1 MKGEV
6 KMKNVLIVF
15 WMTSLDFGETQ
26 LSPEPESF
34 LVEQLEKYF
43 ANHQHHVEHM
53 SCSYI
58 NVCQQL
64 TRDVAKWFIQKN
76 RGPSVIAEGYFNTTE
91 DISKSAETY
100 IFMEKADDAGDVIAQ
115 LQTYQFWSARN
126 QNYFIICTRV
136 KNTKFLTHLLEL
148 IWTRQILNFVVV
160 FVFTSVEIFS
170 YNPFTREVMN
180 LTMSGNL
187 FPDKLRNLNEF
198 RLRVSLWADWPLTT
212 KQDDQWVGKD
222 FDTLTVVMSMLNATF
237 EVVEPPKRKAFVG
250 MLDDIDSG
258 RSEFSFNTFFPISIG
273 SYNIEY
279 SYPHEMNELVVL
291 IPTDDNSI
299 KDTSILSIFHPSVWF
314 LFVVVI
320 VANALTSKSVN
331 KIDSFNKLILYYFG
345 SLLGIPWPRLTS
357 KFLSIKLKLVIFLLC
372 SIIFRTAFQYF
383 LTGSFLGS
391 HSFQEI
397 TTISELS
404 KSSIMIRGSQS
415 VVDLIPEEF
424 GLSGKFIFTNRYE
437 RQRLLQKLDRTAA
450 ILTSRGV
457 AEELLITW
465 KTGGKQLPFYMMEEA
480 LLPGIGTHVFHK
492 NSPYLEKI
500 EECLQRD
507 REFALSLQKYKQ
519 TSGSSFDRNR
529 VVLLS
534 IGHLKFVFIL
544 LGLGLGTGSV
554 VFFAELIF
562 IRKYCSVVSKK

>member
-1 MKGEV
+1 MKGTFE
-6 KMKNVLIVF
+6 MKTFLIFF
-15 WMTSLDFGETQ
+15 WVTFLNLGDTHLSL
-26 LSPEPESF
+26 EPESF
-34 LVEQLEKYF
+34 LVKQLGKYF
-43 ANHQHHVEHM
+43 AKHQQHAEHI

-76 RGPSVIAEGYFNTTE
+76 RCPSVIAEGYFNTTE

-136 KNTKFLTHLLEL
+136 ENTKFLPHLLEL

-187 FPDKLRNLNEF
+187 FPDKLRNLNGF
-198 RLRVSLWADWPLTT
+198 RLKVSLWADWPLTT

-222 FDTLTVVMSMLNATF
+222 FDALTVVMSMLNGTF
-237 EVVEPPKRKAFVG
+237 EVVDPPKSGGLLGVIE
-250 MLDDIDSG
+250 DINSG
-258 RSEFSFNTFFPISIG
+258 RSDFSFNTFFLFFFA
-273 SYNIEY
+273 SYDIEF
-279 SYPHEMNELVVL
+279 SYPHQMSELVVL
-291 IPTDDNSI
+291 IPTDDNFI
-299 KDTSILSIFHPSVWF
+299 QNTSILSIFQPSVWF

-320 VANALTSKSVN
+320 VANALTLKCVS

-345 SLLGIPWPRLTS
+345 SLLGIPWPRLNS
-357 KFLSIKLKLVIFLLC
+357 KYLSIKLKLLIFFLC
-372 SIIFRTAFQYF
+372 SIIFRTAFQCF

-404 KSSIMIRGSQS
+404 KSGIMIRAAQQA
-415 VVDLIPEEF
+415 VDLIPEEF
-424 GLSGKFIFTNRYE
+424 VLSGKFISTNRYE
-437 RQRLLQKLDRTAA
+437 RKRLLQKLDRTAA
-450 ILTSRGV
+450 ILVSRDV
-457 AEELLITW
+457 AEELLNMW
-465 KTGGKQLPFYMMEEA
+465 KTDEKNLPFYVMEEA
-480 LLPGIGTHVFHK
+480 LLPGIDTYIFHK
-492 NSPYLEKI
+492 NSPYMEKI
-500 EECLQRD
+500 EKCLQRD
-507 REFALSLQKYKQ
+507 REFALSLPKHKK
-519 TSGSSFDRNR
+519 TPRSDSDRNR

-534 IGHLKFVFIL
+534 VEHLKFVFFL
-544 LGLGLGTGSV
+544 LGSGLVASCV

>member
-1 MKGEV
+1 MKGTFE
-6 KMKNVLIVF
+6 MKKILVF
-15 WMTSLDFGETQ
+15 LLVTFLNLGDTH

-34 LVEQLEKYF
+34 LVEQLEKNF
-43 ANHQHHVEHM
+43 ANHQHHVKHM

-64 TRDVAKWFIQKN
+64 TRDVAKWFIQTN
-76 RGPSVIAEGYFNTTE
+76 PCPSVIAEGYFNTTE

-187 FPDKLRNLNEF
+187 FPDKLRNLNGF
-198 RLRVSLWADWPLTT
+198 RLKVSLWADWPLTT
-212 KQDDQWVGKD
+212 KQNDQWVGKD
-222 FDTLTVVMSMLNATF
+222 FNVLTVVMSMLNATF
-237 EVVEPPKRKAFVG
+237 EVVEPPNRAGLLGVIE
-250 MLDDIDSG
+250 DISSG
-258 RSEFSFNTFFPISIG
+258 RSDFSFNTCFLFIFE
-273 SYNIEY
+273 SYDIEY
-279 SYPHEMNELVVL
+279 SYPHQMDALVVL
-291 IPTDDNSI
+291 IPTDDNFI

-357 KFLSIKLKLVIFLLC
+357 KYFSIKLKLLIFLLC
-372 SIIFRTAFQYF
+372 SIIFRTAFQCF

-391 HSFQEI
+391 HFFQEI

-404 KSSIMIRGSQS
+404 KSDIMIRGSQPL
-415 VVDLIPEEF
+415 VDLIPEEF
-424 GLSGKFIFTNRYE
+424 GLSGKFIFMRRYE
-437 RQRLLQKLDRTAA
+437 RNRLLQKLDRTAA
-450 ILTSRGV
+450 FLIDRD
-457 AEELLITW
+457 AAKELLTMW
-465 KTGGKQLPFYMMEEA
+465 KTGGHILPFYVMEEA
-480 LLPGIGTHVFHK
+480 LLPGIDTYFFHK
-492 NSPYLEKI
+492 NSPYMEKI

-507 REFALSLQKYKQ
+507 REFALSLPKHKQ
-519 TSGSSFDRNR
+519 TPRSDSDRNR

-534 IGHLKFVFIL
+534 LEHLKFVFIL
-544 LGLGLGTGSV
+544 LGSGLVASCV
-554 VFFAELIF
+554 VFFAELILN
-562 IRKYCSVVSKK
+562 RKYCSLVAKK

>member
-1 MKGEV
+1 MKGTFE
-6 KMKNVLIVF
+6 MKTILVF
-15 WMTSLDFGETQ
+15 FWVTCLNLGDTH

-43 ANHQHHVEHM
+43 ANHQHHVEHI

-64 TRDVAKWFIQKN
+64 TRDVAKWFIQTN
-76 RGPSVIAEGYFNTTE
+76 RCPSVIAEGYFNTTE

-126 QNYFIICTRV
+126 QNYFIICSRV

-160 FVFTSVEIFS
+160 FVVTSVEIFS

-187 FPDKLRNLNEF
+187 FPDKLRNLNGF
-198 RLRVSLWADWPLTT
+198 RLTVSLWADWPLTT

-222 FDTLTVVMSMLNATF
+222 FDVLTVVMSMLNATF

-250 MLDDIDSG
+250 MLDDITSE
-258 RSEFSFNTFFPISIG
+258 RSEFSFNTFFHTSTG
-273 SYNIEY
+273 SFDIEY
-279 SYPHEMNELVVL
+279 SYPHQMDALVVL
-291 IPTDDNSI
+291 IPTDDNFI
-299 KDTSILSIFHPSVWF
+299 KDTSILSIFHLSVWF

-320 VANALTSKSVN
+320 VANALTSKCVN

-345 SLLGIPWPRLTS
+345 SLLGVPWPRLTS
-357 KFLSIKLKLVIFLLC
+357 KFLSIKLKLLIFLLC
-372 SIIFRTAFQYF
+372 SIIFRTAFQCF

-397 TTISELS
+397 TTISELN
-404 KSSIMIRGSQS
+404 KSGIMIRGSQS
-415 VVDLIPEEF
+415 VVHLLPEEF

-437 RQRLLQKLDRTAA
+437 RKWLLQELNRTGA
-450 ILTSRGV
+450 ILISKSA
-457 AEELLITW
+457 AEKLLTTW
-465 KTGGKQLPFYMMEEA
+465 KTGGKNLPFYMMEEA
-480 LLPGIGTHVFHK
+480 LLPGIGTHPFHK
-492 NSPYLEKI
+492 NSPYMEKI

-507 REFALSLQKYKQ
+507 REFSLSLQEYKQ
-519 TSGSSFDRNR
+519 TPRSDSNKKR
-529 VVLLS
+529 VVLLTVE
-534 IGHLKFVFIL
+534 HLKFVFIL
-544 LGLGLGTGSV
+544 LGLGLGAGCV
-554 VFFAELIF
+554 VFFVELILT
-562 IRKYCSVVSKK
+562 IKYCSLVAKK

>member
-1 MKGEV
+1 
-6 KMKNVLIVF
+6 
-15 WMTSLDFGETQ
+15 
-26 LSPEPESF
+26 
-34 LVEQLEKYF
+34 
-43 ANHQHHVEHM
+43 
-53 SCSYI
+53 
-58 NVCQQL
+58 
-64 TRDVAKWFIQKN
+64 
-76 RGPSVIAEGYFNTTE
+76 VIAEGYFNTTE

-187 FPDKLRNLNEF
+187 FPDKLRNLNGF

-212 KQDDQWVGKD
+212 KQNDQWVGKD
-222 FDTLTVVMSMLNATF
+222 FNVLTVVMSMLNATF
-237 EVVEPPKRKAFVG
+237 EVVEPPNRAGLLGVIE
-250 MLDDIDSG
+250 DISSG
-258 RSEFSFNTFFPISIG
+258 RSDFSFNTCFLFIFE
-273 SYNIEY
+273 SYDIEY
-279 SYPHEMNELVVL
+279 SYPHQMDALVVL
-291 IPTDDNSI
+291 IPTDDNFI

-357 KFLSIKLKLVIFLLC
+357 KYFSIKLKLLIFLLC
-372 SIIFRTAFQYF
+372 SIIFRTAFQCF

-391 HSFQEI
+391 HFFQEI

-404 KSSIMIRGSQS
+404 KSDIMIRGSQPL
-415 VVDLIPEEF
+415 VDLIPEEF
-424 GLSGKFIFTNRYE
+424 GLSGKFIFMRRYE
-437 RQRLLQKLDRTAA
+437 RNRLLQKLDRTAA
-450 ILTSRGV
+450 FLIDRD
-457 AEELLITW
+457 AAKELLTMW
-465 KTGGKQLPFYMMEEA
+465 KTGGHILPFYVMEEA
-480 LLPGIGTHVFHK
+480 LLPGIDTYFFHK
-492 NSPYLEKI
+492 NSPYMEKI

-507 REFALSLQKYKQ
+507 REFALSLPKHNQ
-519 TSGSSFDRNR
+519 TPRSDSDRNR

-534 IGHLKFVFIL
+534 LEHLKFVFIL
-544 LGLGLGTGSV
+544 LGSGLVASCV
-554 VFFAELIF
+554 VFFAELILN
-562 IRKYCSVVSKK
+562 RKYCSLVAKK